1 MKMKEA
7 YKVVFKKREVNPEM
21 IGKVELEKNDLLTL
35 ILATASVIVPVLLI
49 VFAVIALIIFIMFY
63 R

>member
-21 IGKVELEKNDLLTL
+21 IGKVELEKNDLLAL
-35 ILATASVIVPVLLI
+35 ILATASVIVPVLLT

>member
-21 IGKVELEKNDLLTL
+21 IGKVELEKNDLL
-35 ILATASVIVPVLLI
+35 APVLLI

>member
-21 IGKVELEKNDLLTL
+21 IGKVELEKNDLLAL
-35 ILATASVIVPVLLI
+35 VLATASVIVPVLLI
-49 VFAVIALIIFIMFY
+49 LFAVIALIIFIMFY

>member
-21 IGKVELEKNDLLTL
+21 IGKVELEKNDLLAL

-49 VFAVIALIIFIMFY
+49 VFAVIALIISII
-63 R
+63 

>member
-21 IGKVELEKNDLLTL
+21 IGKVELEKNDLLAL
-35 ILATASVIVPVLLI
+35 VLATASVIVPVLLI
-49 VFAVIALIIFIMFY
+49 VFAVITLIIFIMFY

>member
-1 MKMKEA
+1 MKMKDA

-21 IGKVELEKNDLLTL
+21 IGKVELEKNDLLAL
-35 ILATASVIVPVLLI
+35 VLATASVIVPVLLI

>member
-1 MKMKEA
+1 MKMKEP

-21 IGKVELEKNDLLTL
+21 IGKVELEKNDLLAL
-35 ILATASVIVPVLLI
+35 VLATASVIVPVLLI

>member
-1 MKMKEA
+1 MKMKDA

-21 IGKVELEKNDLLTL
+21 IGKVELEKNDLLAL

>member
-21 IGKVELEKNDLLTL
+21 IGKLELEKNDLLAL